1 VKIRIANDYT
11 TPAGKEYK
19 AGSVHDVENVEAR
32 SLIHRGK
39 AVELS
44 PGQKAAA
51 TRASRAKGKRSASA
65 EPTSAAAETNTP
77 AGEIGKE

>member
-11 TPAGKEYK
+11 TPAGQEYK
-19 AGSVHDVENVEAR
+19 AGSVHDVDNVEAR

-51 TRASRAKGKRSASA
+51 TRAARAKGTPSAPA
-65 EPTSAAAETNTP
+65 EPTSAAAETTNP
-77 AGEIGKE
+77 AGEKGKD